1 MKPVPPENKGLSKL
15 PKDVR
20 NKMGYMAVGGM
31 TKKKDEVKRVGG
43 VSGMLAPM
51 TEARDAAI
59 KNMATPKKG
68 TRAMDVFKKNPMD
81 AFKTRAM
88 DVFKPRNKPA
98 TMAGGGMM
106 KGYAKGGMANCGA
119 SMKPNGAARG
129 K

>member
-31 TKKKDEVKRVGG
+31 TKKK
-43 VSGMLAPM
+43 A
-51 TEARDAAI
+51 
-59 KNMATPKKG
+59 
-68 TRAMDVFKKNPMD
+68 
-81 AFKTRAM
+81 
-88 DVFKPRNKPA
+88 
-98 TMAGGGMM
+98 MAGGGMM

-119 SMKPNGAARG
+119 SMKPNGAAKG

>member
-15 PKDVR
+15 PKGVR

-43 VSGMLAPM
+43 VSPASMNPAPKP
-51 TEARDAAI
+51 AAP
-59 KNMATPKKG
+59 MATPKDRMKSMLEG
-68 TRAMDVFKKNPMD
+68 KK
-81 AFKTRAM
+81 AAVEALKTRRKFPM
-88 DVFKPRNKPA
+88 
-98 TMAGGGMM
+98 MAGGGMM

>member
-15 PKDVR
+15 PKGVR

-51 TEARDAAI
+51 IEARDAAI
-59 KNMATPKKG
+59 KNMTKPKKD
-68 TRAMDVFKKNPMD
+68 TRAMDAFKKNPMD
-81 AFKTRAM
+81 AFK
-88 DVFKPRNKPA
+88 PRSKPA